1 MNRSSSHF
9 AWLGRRLALL
19 AAFLV
24 ASYPLFWMVL
34 TSFRLEQD
42 ARRHPFALL
51 FQPTL
56 ANLEAV
62 FSSGL
67 FARAYMNSAI
77 VAVLG
82 VFLAVT
88 FAAWAAFAFA
98 HCRFRGRQTLFVL
111 FLLGMM
117 IPIHVTLVPL
127 NQLLGPGGLRLK
139 GTLWALIG
147 PYVGFALPISIL
159 ILRGAF
165 EAVPK
170 ELLEAAR
177 MDGCNAWGTFRYV
190 GLPLVRP
197 ALATVVIFNAL
208 TMWNEFAFALTLLGP
223 KSPTLPLAIT
233 QFQAQ
238 GENANDLALTCAALT
253 VSVLPLLVVYFLA
266 QKHIIRGLT
275 AGAVKQ

>member
-1 MNRSSSHF
+1 MSRTASHLG
-9 AWLGRRLALL
+9 WLGRRLALL
-19 AAFLV
+19 VAFLV
-24 ASYPLFWMVL
+24 AAYPMFWMVV
-34 TSFRLEQD
+34 TSLRLEQD
-42 ARRHPFALL
+42 ARRHPFSLL
-51 FQPTL
+51 FSPTFD
-56 ANLEAV
+56 NLRAV

-67 FARAYMNSAI
+67 FGRAYLNSAI
-77 VAVLG
+77 VAAVG
-82 VFLAVT
+82 VVLAVA
-88 FAAWAAFAFA
+88 FAACAAFAFA
-98 HCRFRGRQTLFVL
+98 HCRFPGRQALFVL

-127 NQLLGPGGLRLK
+127 NQLLGPSGLRLK

-165 EAVPK
+165 ETVPK
-170 ELLEAAR
+170 QLLEAAR
-177 MDGCNAWGTFRYV
+177 IDGCSAWGVFRHV
-190 GLPLVRP
+190 ALPLVRP

-223 KSPTLPLAIT
+223 DCPTLPLAIT
-233 QFQAQ
+233 QFQSQ
-238 GENANDLALTCAALT
+238 GENANDLALTCAALA
-253 VSVLPLLVVYFLA
+253 VSVLPLLLVYFAA